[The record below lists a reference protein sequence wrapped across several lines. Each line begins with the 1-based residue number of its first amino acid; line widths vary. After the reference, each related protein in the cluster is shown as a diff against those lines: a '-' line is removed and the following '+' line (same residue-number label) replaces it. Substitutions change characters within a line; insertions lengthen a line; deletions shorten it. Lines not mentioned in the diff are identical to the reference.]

1 MTQNLITKEDLKI
14 LHHDM
19 LRFFIDGSGSRH
31 KIFFCPEMGKH
42 GITTENM
49 LKNNHNPNSLII
61 MFVDKHTDWDGN
73 ECHTNLK
80 STFGNNMVDTG
91 QFIDF

>member
-1 MTQNLITKEDLKI
+1 MTEQNLIRKDDIEI

-42 GITTENM
+42 GITTEDM
-49 LKNNHNPNSLII
+49 FKNHNPNSLII
-61 MFVDKHTDWDGN
+61 MFVDKHTDRDGN
-73 ECHTNLK
+73 EFETNLK
-80 STFGNNMVDTG
+80 STLGNNMIDTG